1 MSVIKL
7 STIYYSEA
15 NDSESG
21 LPKTLTLLM
30 CNVKA
35 SFSSLS
41 PLWTILEIK
50 KKLYGCIYFFKMLVI
65 KKKIPCFI

>member
-21 LPKTLTLLM
+21 LPKTLTLLT

-50 KKLYGCIYFFKMLVI
+50 KRFYGCIYFLKNACN
-65 KKKIPCFI
+65 KKQQPYFV